1 MHLAEGDEAG
11 GKVALSRALKL
22 AHGELQDH
30 QMVSQVI
37 TSRPSSPELTEHG
50 R

>member
-1 MHLAEGDEAG
+1 MQLAEGDEAG

-30 QMVSQVI
+30 QLVSQVHHY
-37 TSRPSSPELTEHG
+37 RPVTRALNE
-50 R
+50 